1 VPARWGPDVPLTLSP
16 GGAVEAALVLDPA
29 VVVPVHQEG
38 WAHFTSGPEALA
50 QAFAEAG
57 LSGRLRPVAPGATI
71 DLV

>member
-1 VPARWGPDVPLTLSP
+1 V
-16 GGAVEAALVLDPA
+16 

-57 LSGRLRPVAPGATI
+57 LSGRPRMVAPGETI